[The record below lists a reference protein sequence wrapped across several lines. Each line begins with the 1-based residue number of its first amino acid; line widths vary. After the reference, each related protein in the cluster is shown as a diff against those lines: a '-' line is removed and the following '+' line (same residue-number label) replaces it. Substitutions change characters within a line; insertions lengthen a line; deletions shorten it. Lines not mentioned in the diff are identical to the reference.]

1 MKPKKSISEISE
13 HLEISRQGLHKK
25 LKTLG
30 IVPPKEGNT
39 YYIDHATAK
48 QLFQYEFEPKVIA
61 VQVVKGGVGKTTLT
75 HSIAVNAS
83 LYGAKVLCIDLD
95 QQSNLTLAFDKS
107 SEAKESPVMID
118 ILDGEA
124 SILDSILNV
133 TDGIDLLPSRMEN
146 AGLDNTITLGK
157 KRIDKVIS
165 KHIDQI
171 KNKYDLI
178 LHDCPP
184 SLGPSV
190 CAAALSSDYVICP
203 VTPSE
208 FSISGLSVSQKEMA
222 SLSEDYDK
230 KISIKILLNM
240 HDSRKK
246 SSFETLEYLLSNDQF
261 REHLF
266 KGYIRINQN
275 FENVIQ
281 ERKSIYENF
290 KMNSMKED
298 IDIVTKE
305 ILSI

>member
-1 MKPKKSISEISE
+1 MKPKKSIREISD
-13 HLEISRQGLHKK
+13 HLSITRQGLHKK

-39 YYIDHATAK
+39 YFIDHETAK
-48 QLFQYEFEPKVIA
+48 NLFQYEFEPKVIS

-95 QQSNLTLAFDKS
+95 QQSNLTLAFDQS
-107 SEAKESPVMID
+107 NTAKETPVMID

-124 SILDSILNV
+124 PIEDAILSV
-133 TDGIDLLPSRMEN
+133 TNGVDLIPSRMEN
-146 AGLDNTITLGK
+146 AGLDNAITLGK
-157 KRIDKVIS
+157 KRIDKVIAT
-165 KHIDQI
+165 HINKI
-171 KNKYDLI
+171 KSNYDLI
-178 LHDCPP
+178 LIDCPP

-190 CAAALSSDYVICP
+190 CAAALTSDYVICP

-222 SLSEDYDK
+222 SLSEDYDTE
-230 KISIKILLNM
+230 IRIKILLNM

-246 SSFETLEYLLSNDQF
+246 SSFETLEYLLSNEKL
-261 REHLF
+261 RENLF
-266 KGYIRINQN
+266 KGYVRINQN

-290 KMNSMKED
+290 KTNSMKED